1 MKAKWPSLTRM
12 KDILLAAVATATL
25 ITVLYTYIGGRFM
38 ESSRITEFSAHAQNQ
53 GIHLDSLKNERI
65 QNVVTKEVMDLRFAG
80 VAYQLEALR
89 QTLDRNAATVDRI
102 EKQHEE
108 IKSMFV
114 KLLKNGGPGRRQ

>member
-1 MKAKWPSLTRM
+1 MKAKWPSLSRT

-25 ITVLYTYIGGRFM
+25 ITIFYSYVGSRFV
-38 ESSRITEFSAHAQNQ
+38 ESGKIAEFGVHAQDRD
-53 GIHLDSLKNERI
+53 IHLDSLKNERI

-108 IKSMFV
+108 LRAMFT
-114 KLLKNGGPGRRQ
+114 KLLKDASGRRQ